1 MVGAFIVIGYYV
13 LDPIRVFFV
22 VNKFTGRYT
31 YKSKRLRRGRWNP
44 AVLVKL
50 IENRKNNNGSKLTEE
65 QEENLQQIKSYL
77 KENPGK
83 LNL

>member
-1 MVGAFIVIGYYV
+1 M
-13 LDPIRVFFV
+13 

-31 YKSKRLRRGRWNP
+31 FYKSRRLRRRGRSGWNP

-50 IENRKNNNGSKLTEE
+50 LEKTKKNNENKLTEE
-65 QEENLQQIKSYL
+65 QEENLQQIESYL

-83 LNL
+83 NKF